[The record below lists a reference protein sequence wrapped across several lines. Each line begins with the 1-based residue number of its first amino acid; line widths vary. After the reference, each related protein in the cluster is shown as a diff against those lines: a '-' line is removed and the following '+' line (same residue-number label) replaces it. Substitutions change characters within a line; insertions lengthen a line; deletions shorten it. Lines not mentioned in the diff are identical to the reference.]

1 FLPPEEPP
9 YNEGG
14 YGGQDVKNLAHRSA
28 DQEFSVLGGVV
39 LDDRE
44 DPEVT
49 FPAAAATEAEQR
61 RVDVAVVFGTVRV
74 VEELHL
80 THCARN
86 LILLPHEAHVVVGSF
101 NGSAVAPDLER
112 AVVVVANGHV
122 RTLEDFETMQLAD
135 DALGLVNGT

>member
-1 FLPPEEPP
+1 VLHDVAVYFQSFLYVVEFPRLHIGPPFLPPEEPP

-44 DPEVT
+44 DPEVI

-80 THCARN
+80 T
-86 LILLPHEAHVVVGSF
+86 
-101 NGSAVAPDLER
+101 
-112 AVVVVANGHV
+112 
-122 RTLEDFETMQLAD
+122 
-135 DALGLVNGT
+135 